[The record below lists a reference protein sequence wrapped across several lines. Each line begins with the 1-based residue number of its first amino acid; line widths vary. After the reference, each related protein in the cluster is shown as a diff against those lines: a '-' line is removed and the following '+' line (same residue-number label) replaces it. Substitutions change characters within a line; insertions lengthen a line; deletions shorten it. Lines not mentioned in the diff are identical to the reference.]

1 MFIIIYKNIKECL
14 LSMKTNKDVV
24 YTGLGGFFSII
35 LIQFLMSYLTT
46 GNVWEWYEISNNVI
60 PFLVFFIIVLIII
73 KEYYEI

>member
-1 MFIIIYKNIKECL
+1 
-14 LSMKTNKDVV
+14 MKTNKDVV

-73 KEYYEI
+73 KDENFNCKLATTSKLIEIVA

>member
-1 MFIIIYKNIKECL
+1 
-14 LSMKTNKDVV
+14 MKTNKDFV

-73 KEYYEI
+73 KEYNVRKINR